1 MKLSL
6 VIKVCL
12 LHECQWVCVDMG
24 GGVCLGLV
32 VVVWIRSIVMAI
44 HNDNDEV
51 DNIDDVV
58 DASAADDD
66 ASDDNDEDEKAN
78 LLILVFFQNPVG
90 VEHPSILHIFDIWTG
105 GGGL

>member
-1 MKLSL
+1 
-6 VIKVCL
+6 
-12 LHECQWVCVDMG
+12 
-24 GGVCLGLV
+24 
-32 VVVWIRSIVMAI
+32 MAI
-44 HNDNDEV
+44 HNDEV
-51 DNIDDVV
+51 HNIGNVV

-66 ASDDNDEDEKAN
+66 DASSSDDDGGDNANDEDEKVN

>member
-1 MKLSL
+1 M
-6 VIKVCL
+6 
-12 LHECQWVCVDMG
+12 
-24 GGVCLGLV
+24 
-32 VVVWIRSIVMAI
+32 VMAI

-51 DNIDDVV
+51 DNIDNVV

-66 ASDDNDEDEKAN
+66 ANDEDEKVN

>member
-1 MKLSL
+1 MNAS
-6 VIKVCL
+6 
-12 LHECQWVCVDMG
+12 ECVWMG
-24 GGVCLGLV
+24 GGVVWGLV

-51 DNIDDVV
+51 DNIDNVV

-66 ASDDNDEDEKAN
+66 ANDEDEKVN

>member
-1 MKLSL
+1 MPVS
-6 VIKVCL
+6 VCG
-12 LHECQWVCVDMG
+12 WG
-24 GGVCLGLV
+24 GGIVWGLV

-44 HNDNDEV
+44 HNHNDEV

-58 DASAADDD
+58 DASAAADD
-66 ASDDNDEDEKAN
+66 ASDDNDEDDANDEDEKAN

>member
-1 MKLSL
+1 
-6 VIKVCL
+6 
-12 LHECQWVCVDMG
+12 
-24 GGVCLGLV
+24 
-32 VVVWIRSIVMAI
+32 MAI

-58 DASAADDD
+58 DASAAADD
-66 ASDDNDEDEKAN
+66 ASDEDDVNDEDEKAN

-90 VEHPSILHIFDIWTG
+90 VEHPSILHIFDIWTR

>member
-1 MKLSL
+1 
-6 VIKVCL
+6 
-12 LHECQWVCVDMG
+12 
-24 GGVCLGLV
+24 
-32 VVVWIRSIVMAI
+32 MAI

-51 DNIDDVV
+51 DNIDNVV

-66 ASDDNDEDEKAN
+66 ANDEDEKAN

>member
-1 MKLSL
+1 
-6 VIKVCL
+6 
-12 LHECQWVCVDMG
+12 
-24 GGVCLGLV
+24 
-32 VVVWIRSIVMAI
+32 MAI

-51 DNIDDVV
+51 DNIDNVV

-66 ASDDNDEDEKAN
+66 ANDEDEKVN

>member
-1 MKLSL
+1 
-6 VIKVCL
+6 
-12 LHECQWVCVDMG
+12 
-24 GGVCLGLV
+24 
-32 VVVWIRSIVMAI
+32 MAI
-44 HNDNDEV
+44 HNDEV
-51 DNIDDVV
+51 DNIGNVV

-66 ASDDNDEDEKAN
+66 DASSDDDGGDNANDEDEKVN

>member
-1 MKLSL
+1 
-6 VIKVCL
+6 
-12 LHECQWVCVDMG
+12 
-24 GGVCLGLV
+24 
-32 VVVWIRSIVMAI
+32 MAI

-90 VEHPSILHIFDIWTG
+90 VEHPSILHIFDIWTR

>member
-1 MKLSL
+1 
-6 VIKVCL
+6 
-12 LHECQWVCVDMG
+12 
-24 GGVCLGLV
+24 
-32 VVVWIRSIVMAI
+32 MAI
-44 HNDNDEV
+44 HNDEV
-51 DNIDDVV
+51 DNIGNVV

-66 ASDDNDEDEKAN
+66 DASSSDDDDGGDNANDEDEKVN

>member
-1 MKLSL
+1 MPVS
-6 VIKVCL
+6 VCG
-12 LHECQWVCVDMG
+12 WG
-24 GGVCLGLV
+24 GGIVWGLV

-51 DNIDDVV
+51 DNIDNVV
-58 DASAADDD
+58 DASAADGDD
-66 ASDDNDEDEKAN
+66 ANDEDEKVN

-90 VEHPSILHIFDIWTG
+90 VEHPSILHIFDIWTR

>member
-1 MKLSL
+1 M
-6 VIKVCL
+6 
-12 LHECQWVCVDMG
+12 
-24 GGVCLGLV
+24 
-32 VVVWIRSIVMAI
+32 MAI

-51 DNIDDVV
+51 DNIDNVV

-66 ASDDNDEDEKAN
+66 ANDEDEKVN

>member
-1 MKLSL
+1 
-6 VIKVCL
+6 
-12 LHECQWVCVDMG
+12 
-24 GGVCLGLV
+24 
-32 VVVWIRSIVMAI
+32 MAI

-51 DNIDDVV
+51 NNIDNVV

-90 VEHPSILHIFDIWTG
+90 VEHPSILHIFDIWTR

>member
-1 MKLSL
+1 MPVS
-6 VIKVCL
+6 
-12 LHECQWVCVDMG
+12 ECGWG
-24 GGVCLGLV
+24 GFVWGLV
-32 VVVWIRSIVMAI
+32 VVVWIRSIVMTI

-51 DNIDDVV
+51 DNIDNVV

-66 ASDDNDEDEKAN
+66 GDDTNDEDEKVN

>member
-1 MKLSL
+1 MNAS
-6 VIKVCL
+6 
-12 LHECQWVCVDMG
+12 ECVWMEG
-24 GGVCLGLV
+24 GGGFVWGLV

-51 DNIDDVV
+51 DNIDNVV

-66 ASDDNDEDEKAN
+66 ANDEDEKVN

>member
-1 MKLSL
+1 MVVALMPVS
-6 VIKVCL
+6 VCG
-12 LHECQWVCVDMG
+12 WG
-24 GGVCLGLV
+24 GIVWGLV
-32 VVVWIRSIVMAI
+32 VVVWIGSIVMAI
-44 HNDNDEV
+44 HNDEV
-51 DNIDDVV
+51 DNIGNVV

-66 ASDDNDEDEKAN
+66 GDEDEKLN